1 MALTSSQK
9 EAKTKILK
17 YLDLE
22 TRGGCFYLLGEHL
35 SGKSYLLRE
44 IAEEILLKKGSIL
57 NLNLF
62 LSEKIVKENEYEKL
76 VKYGAM
82 EKFKEYIRNYIAGL
96 LENQKNYKEIER
108 NGRKIYLTII
118 DNTELLLEYDIGIVP
133 YFDSLSVK
141 KSFEKKIV
149 LSLPGKVA
157 DGKIYAFNKLRFS
170 IPEFSKEFW
179 AELRKEEIL

>member
-1 MALTSSQK
+1 MALTLSQK
-9 EAKTKILK
+9 EAKARILK

-22 TRGGCFYLLGEHL
+22 TRGGCFYLLGAHL
-35 SGKSYLLRE
+35 SGKTYLLRN
-44 IAEEILLKKGSIL
+44 IAEEILTGENSIL

-62 LSEKIVKENEYEKL
+62 LSERMLKESEYKKL
-76 VKYGAM
+76 AKYGAI
-82 EKFKEYIRNYIAGL
+82 EKFKGYIRNYIAEL
-96 LENQKNYKEIER
+96 LKNQEDYKEIER
-108 NGRKIYLTII
+108 NGRKFYLIII

-141 KSFEKKIV
+141 KSFEKKII

-157 DGKIYAFNKLRFS
+157 DGKIYAFNKLSFS

-179 AELRKEEIL
+179 AELSREEIL

>member
-1 MALTSSQK
+1 MILTSSQK
-9 EAKTKILK
+9 EARARILK

-44 IAEEILLKKGSIL
+44 IAEEILKSKDSIL

-62 LSEKIVKENEYEKL
+62 LSERVLRENEYEKL
-76 VKYGAM
+76 VKYGAT
-82 EKFKEYIRNYIAGL
+82 EKFKDYIRNYIAEL
-96 LENQKNYKEIER
+96 IENQSNYKEVER
-108 NGRKIYLTII
+108 NNRKIYLIII

-141 KSFEKKIV
+141 KSFEKKII

-157 DGKIYAFNKLRFS
+157 DNKIYAFNKLSFP